1 MTKHRKHEENYTKL
15 YYIQIYENQLR
26 KKILKVSRGKSHFNF
41 ISI

>member
-26 KKILKVSRGKSHFNF
+26 KKILKYLEEQVTL
-41 ISI
+41 IS